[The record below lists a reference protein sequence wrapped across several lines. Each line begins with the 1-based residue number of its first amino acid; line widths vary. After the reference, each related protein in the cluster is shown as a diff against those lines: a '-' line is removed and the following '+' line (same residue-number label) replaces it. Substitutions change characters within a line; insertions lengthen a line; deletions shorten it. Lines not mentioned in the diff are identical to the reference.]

1 VAARYAQ
8 MAKESLR
15 CALAQLEAI
24 TSDSSWW
31 DCRSRIDQAKV
42 EAAIQAVDA
51 MGSLS

>member
-1 VAARYAQ
+1 

-24 TSDSSWW
+24 TSDSS
-31 DCRSRIDQAKV
+31 RIDQAKV
-42 EAAIQAVDA
+42 KAAIQAVDA